1 MKKIL
6 ALTLLAL
13 WLLPPAAF
21 SSDKNSIKL
30 RVVAVNPS
38 AEKTQKVPIKIYLP
52 KEIIPDDIISMGEL
66 KVGYDT
72 DKSLYFAYSD
82 GAELKPKETRVFEV
96 ALEDVWKIKDEEMT
110 KLRTQ
115 MGMALKHLEKTPYLE
130 QAKTIVGSIENRF
143 TEVLAKQND
152 TTISREEHIGA
163 YRINL
168 KIMEEVKSDIALIE
182 KMLQTS
188 GGPPSVEFLKDTVF
202 ERKDDLDR
210 VTAWKLILAIVG
222 FLALLGVGF
231 YVKWFFAIKSRR
243 SSNLPDGGTVS
254 GETIPF
260 ISENV
265 EEHVGLSR
273 GKSETDRKVG

>member
-1 MKKIL
+1 MRKL
-6 ALTLLAL
+6 FALTLLTVLLMSPAAL
-13 WLLPPAAF
+13 WAE
-21 SSDKNSIKL
+21 KNSIKL

-72 DKSLYFAYSD
+72 DKSLYFAYSE

-96 ALEDVWKIKDEEMT
+96 ALEDVWKIKDEEIT

-115 MGMALKHLEKTPYLE
+115 MDMALKHLEKTPYLD
-130 QAKTIVGSIENRF
+130 QAKTIVGSIETRF
-143 TEVLAKQND
+143 TEILAKQND
-152 TTISREEHIGA
+152 SMISREEHIGA

-243 SSNLPDGGTVS
+243 SSNSAEGGAVS
-254 GETIPF
+254 GEAIPF

-265 EEHVGLSR
+265 EDHVGLSQN
-273 GKSETDRKVG
+273 KSETERKVG